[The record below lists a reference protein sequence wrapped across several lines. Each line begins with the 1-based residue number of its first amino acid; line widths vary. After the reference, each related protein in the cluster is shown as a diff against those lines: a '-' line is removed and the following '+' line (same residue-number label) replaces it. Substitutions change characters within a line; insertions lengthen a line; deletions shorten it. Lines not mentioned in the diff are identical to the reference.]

1 MSYKKIKTILVYGKK
16 KCIYMKPKGTREYVK
31 SKGDFVL
38 LSVYIKRVA
47 KIAEKKLVKIKNGKK
62 KLRGGEGELS
72 LPRAPCERENTGS
85 INLYSGEYYDSKLI
99 IIKKIKKIIE
109 QRDGG
114 ICIIQRDGGRKKHY
128 KIDEKGE
135 INLIIDPKEKRV
147 PKQGTYLFYDYD
159 KGYDYYIDCDVFNK
173 DLVEK
178 DDIIYRELNECDI
191 KNREGIKKLL
201 IDFNRLLK
209 ENSNKQKLKLLI
221 YTPGAGYVEVCPAK
235 ELRIN
240 SFITSLKPVQSS
252 SKVLNKEPVVSAD
265 VNDPRFSNLL
275 EQRANILKSSK
286 SKISESLRKLFTSSR
301 A

>member
-1 MSYKKIKTILVYGKK
+1 MSYKKIKTIIVYGKK

-72 LPRAPCERENTGS
+72 LPRAPCEHENAGL
-85 INLYSGEYYDSKLI
+85 INLYSDEYYDSKLI

-109 QRDGG
+109 QKDGG

-128 KIDEKGE
+128 KIDETGE
-135 INLIIDPKEKRV
+135 IKLIIDPKEKRV

-173 DLVEK
+173 DLVKK

-221 YTPGAGYVEVCPAK
+221 YTPGADYVEVCPAK

-252 SKVLNKEPVVSAD
+252 SNVLNKEPVVTAD
-265 VNDPRFSNLL
+265 VNDPRLSNLL
-275 EQRANILKSSK
+275 EKRANILKSSK